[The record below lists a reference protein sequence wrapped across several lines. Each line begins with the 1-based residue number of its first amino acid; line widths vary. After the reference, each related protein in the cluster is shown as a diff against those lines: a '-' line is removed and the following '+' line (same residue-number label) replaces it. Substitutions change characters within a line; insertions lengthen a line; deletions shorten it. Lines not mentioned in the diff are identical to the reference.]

1 MSAALTRPRI
11 AWLVNLYG
19 DPKAQHTQA
28 AAVLREFAEPLR
40 AVIVPVY
47 CLDHHAE
54 AVRSVAP
61 KERVSYTRDRLLAVL
76 EANELRAGEPVVI
89 SAGDDPTGQQQ
100 AQAMATAVDNA
111 DVMFSL
117 LHTRAQSTMDR
128 LLLGSFS
135 ERFLEAS
142 RRPMLVINPSAALP
156 TNYSRIVFGT
166 DLGNECTRAFGFV
179 LQLASGLKASVRVE
193 HQVVAQELP
202 VFLQGGASRRQ
213 HEEELRAVR
222 EDAEEAMQ
230 PLADEA
236 LIADVR
242 AEIAVEFEGP
252 ATTPGE
258 GLEMRA
264 ARSGASLIAVAAHGD
279 NSRPGD
285 LSSTARWLMRHAQRP
300 VLIIP

>member
-1 MSAALTRPRI
+1 MSAAQSRPRI

-19 DPKAQHTQA
+19 DPKSQHTQA
-28 AAVLREFAEPLR
+28 AALLRQFAEPLG
-40 AVIVPVY
+40 AAIVPVY
-47 CLDHHAE
+47 CLDSHAD

-61 KERVSYTRDRLLAVL
+61 KERVSYTRDRLIALL
-76 EANELRAGEPVVI
+76 EANELRAGEPVVL

-111 DVMFSL
+111 GVLFSL

-142 RRPMLVINPSAALP
+142 RRPMLVLNPGAALP
-156 TNYSRIVFGT
+156 KNVSRIVFGT
-166 DLGNECTRAFGFV
+166 DLGTTCSKAFGFV

-202 VFLQGGASRRQ
+202 VFLQGAASRRQ
-213 HEEELRAVR
+213 HEDEMRALR
-222 EDAEEAMQ
+222 EDAEAAMQ

-236 LIADVR
+236 LIADVNT
-242 AEIAVEFEGP
+242 ELAVEFEGP
-252 ATTPGE
+252 AITPGE
-258 GLEMRA
+258 GLELRA
-264 ARSGASLIAVAAHGD
+264 ARSGASIIAVAAHGD
-279 NSRPGD
+279 HSRPGD

-300 VLIIP
+300 VFVIP